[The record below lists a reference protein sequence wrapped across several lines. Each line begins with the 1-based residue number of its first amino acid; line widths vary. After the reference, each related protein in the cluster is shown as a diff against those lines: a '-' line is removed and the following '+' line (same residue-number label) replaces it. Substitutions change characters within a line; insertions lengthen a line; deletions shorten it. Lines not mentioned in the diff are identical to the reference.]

1 LLSAMPLES
10 FDVDLRFQTLRTEL
24 DRDFLFLIVKVNLK
38 PRERLA
44 ELMDFSDSR
53 NDFSVKKVNER

>member
-1 LLSAMPLES
+1 MPLES

>member
-44 ELMDFSDSR
+44 ELMDFSGGD
-53 NDFSVKKVNER
+53 

>member
-1 LLSAMPLES
+1 MLSAMPLES

-44 ELMDFSDSR
+44 ELMDFYDSR
-53 NDFSVKKVNER
+53 SDDFDR